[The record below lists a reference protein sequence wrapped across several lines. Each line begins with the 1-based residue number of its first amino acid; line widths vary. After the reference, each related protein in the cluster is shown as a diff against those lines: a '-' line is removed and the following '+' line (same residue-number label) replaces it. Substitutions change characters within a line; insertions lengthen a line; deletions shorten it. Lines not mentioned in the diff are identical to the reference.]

1 MTGPVVVVFNIR
13 SPSLGST
20 RDVMFLCSLGGVM
33 GKEREV
39 LKNVLSLDIFLIN
52 RALPC
57 DINIT
62 HYYT

>member
-1 MTGPVVVVFNIR
+1 
-13 SPSLGST
+13 
-20 RDVMFLCSLGGVM
+20 M
-33 GKEREV
+33 GKESEV

-62 HYYT
+62 HYYTVIINYDFIYI